1 MNEQQ
6 RAVVQQLMDAARV
19 AGITVQCAV
28 VQQQVSAALAAGKA
42 LLEQS
47 EPVQEPVLWMGPTKI
62 ADLCDAD
69 DFVRNFSYEQGGVFQ
84 TPLYT
89 TPPAQPAA
97 CTWSQV
103 DDEHTPD
110 TWEAD
115 CGAMWTF
122 TDGGPADNDMKFCPK
137 CGKHVEQ
144 EGSK

>member
-47 EPVQEPVLWMGPTKI
+47 EPVQELV
-62 ADLCDAD
+62 DLQTVYDTIIQWD
-69 DFVRNFSYEQGGVFQ
+69 VDGGKRSRRELARRIVD
-84 TPLYT
+84 LYT

-97 CTWSQV
+97 WVGLTADEMLEALIAV
-103 DDEHTPD
+103 DPATKRLPIGF
-110 TWEAD
+110 TRFAQAVEAKLREKNG
-115 CGAMWTF
+115 GA
-122 TDGGPADNDMKFCPK
+122 
-137 CGKHVEQ
+137 
-144 EGSK
+144 